1 MQISLYTTDL
11 NILRKAVSGLTAE
24 EIANELRLNP
34 SDVSKS
40 LKAMLQNTKSKDPF
54 NAMQALAK
62 QGFTL
67 LDHRA

>member
-1 MQISLYTTDL
+1 MQISLRTTDL
-11 NILRKAVSGLTAE
+11 SILRKAVSGLTAE
-24 EIANELRLNP
+24 EIANELKLNP

-40 LKAMLQNTKSKDPF
+40 LKTVLQTTKSKDPL

-67 LDHRA
+67 LDR